1 MLLGHYSNNI
11 INCPIKGSSAEQQFM
26 SSVLFDT
33 VLMAT
38 NSDKDSKSNKIA
50 IKKRKCS

>member
-1 MLLGHYSNNI
+1 MLLGHYFNNI
-11 INCPIKGSSAEQQFM
+11 INYPIKDSSAEQQFT

-38 NSDKDSKSNKIA
+38 NSDKDLKSNKIA